1 MNAVRRNTALLVAL
15 AAGSLLASAPVQA
28 DVYWTGGTTWNSG
41 GDWNTAADGVSG
53 TYRLP
58 VAGDMA
64 IFSATNVLY
73 DKQVTTLDVAF
84 SVLGLTFQNTGYAV
98 TIGPDY
104 PSVNTLTLG
113 TSGITMNSGAGAVT
127 IGDALALSGGQT
139 WTNNSSNF
147 LAIGGNITTGSN
159 NLTLAGTGNTFL
171 SGNIATNG
179 NTLTF
184 NGTGSTT
191 LGGNI
196 TMASG
201 ANLTFAGGGSAT
213 INGNIVTTGAGSLSF
228 NGTGSTTV
236 NGVIGSGSGTV
247 YINSGTVTFGN
258 ANTYTGPTQVGAT
271 LIVANASGSATGSGN
286 VIVTS
291 TGTLEGSGIITGAV
305 SVSGGG
311 HLDPHPNSTATGT
324 GQLTLTTST
333 STTLTLQ
340 TGSIVDFNIGAT
352 SDLVQVNGKL
362 SIPAAL
368 SAVTL
373 KVNALDGFG
382 AGTYELFGYTSLVN
396 TFNHNY
402 IAITS
407 STPAIPLAPSF
418 TYTTSNDA
426 VNKRINLVVT
436 VKPTLTW
443 SATNGTTWD
452 TSSLNWNGGATAFTA
467 GSPVEFD
474 DNVPADPSNTVT
486 LSNLYT
492 LNPLSVVVNTNTT
505 YTFTG
510 NGFLQ
515 DVTSTVPMTL
525 IKNGTG
531 KLTIGSNLANNFTG
545 GTTINGGTIAISTA
559 NSLGDA
565 SGPLTINAGTLE
577 ATTNI
582 TSTRNITL
590 GAPTAAI
597 AVDSSQNFTSSG
609 IISGAYPL
617 NATGTGTL
625 TLSGANNYTGGT
637 NIQSGTLAVGAANA
651 LPAGGTITIGGTGT
665 SGTLDLDG
673 IGLTVAS
680 LATAGTASN
689 QTITN
694 NSNLNATLT
703 YAGGN
708 STFGGRI
715 SDGTSGKTLLAM
727 VSGTLSLTGS
737 SNYTGATS
745 VSGGTLSL
753 DGVGA
758 ITASPVTISG
768 TGILAQ
774 SVPNAL
780 SGTASL
786 NVNGATATVSQSNNY
801 TGGTNILSGTLMLGN
816 NNVLPTAG
824 TVTIGSST
832 GSGTL
837 DLNGY
842 NQTVFGLA
850 TAGSAS
856 SQTITNNSTTANSIL
871 TFAGGNST
879 YAGTI
884 NNGPTNTVALNV
896 TSGTLTLSGTTSNYS
911 GGTTIGGSGTVVV
924 GRPGA
929 SGAGTVNLTGGSSLL
944 QFPGGGINL
953 VSGFS
958 GTWSTV
964 GNANGGVPTISADQT
979 TLTMNTNV
987 RNTTHAAWYTTQ
999 VPYGT
1004 FIAQFTYT
1012 AAAGSNPD
1020 GMTFAL
1026 QTAGTTQYGGFNS
1039 PGLGYGAGGQGGTVP
1054 TPSAAFGWSIASQN
1068 ANSGNAVAGG
1078 SNGTFAA
1085 FNALG
1090 GGVTLSSGDPLQ
1102 FTITGSSSSNQLSYT
1117 ITDLSHTQDTT
1128 TGIVTL
1134 TGTLASLLGNSGNAY
1149 IGFTGASTG
1158 GLGQQTISNFS
1169 FTTGLTGTFTSA
1181 NNVTVIANS
1190 TIDVSYSS
1198 GPVSMGTLAIGGNT
1212 LNVTNLA
1219 GGGATLTLG
1228 ATTLSGNP
1236 TFAPA
1241 AGVNLT
1247 LGALNDGGTA
1257 RTITINGAG
1266 AVTLNAAATSLVNG
1280 TTVVISSGTLK
1291 SNNPTALGG
1300 FAVVNV
1306 AAGAAF
1312 SLGASQ
1318 TINALTDQGT
1328 PGAVVFLNGNALTIG
1343 TADNLSSTFSG
1354 TIADGTGAGSLIKA
1368 GTGTL
1373 TLNGNSTY
1381 TGSTAIQSGAILLG
1395 ANNALPSG
1403 TTVTLGAASS
1413 NGMLDLRGFN
1423 QQVAGLGLG
1432 AGANASTQT
1441 ITSSV
1446 GTGTLTYAG
1455 GTTTFGGVIS
1465 GNVALALNSGSLTL
1479 TGSSNYA
1486 GGTTLAGGTLIVANG
1501 AGSAT
1506 GPGAVAVNSG
1516 GTLSGT
1522 GSIGGAVMI
1531 NYGGILAPHT
1541 TPTGTATLTVGS
1553 LTVNDGSIF
1562 NFNLGAASDLVL
1574 AGG

>member
-1 MNAVRRNTALLVAL
+1 MIPAISISQGRGLSRATRRKMVLLAAM

-28 DVYWTGGTTWNSG
+28 DVYWTGGGTWKST

-73 DKQVTTLDVAF
+73 DQVTTLDVAF

-559 NSLGDA
+559 NSLG
-565 SGPLTINAGTLE
+565 GGGLTINAGTLE

-590 GAPTAAI
+590 GVPTAAI
-597 AVDSSQNFTSSG
+597 AVDSGQNLTSSG
-609 IISGAYPL
+609 IISGTGNL
-617 NATGTGTL
+617 NVTGAGTL
-625 TLSGANNYTGGT
+625 ALTGNNTFTGQTL
-637 NIQSGTLAVGAANA
+637 IQSGTVSVTSFAAVGTAQPGHERQPGGDRRRHPGLHGHRQRVERSAHRFRRGRRQHRRHDCRRHPHA
-651 LPAGGTITIGGTGT
+651 HRTGERRHAEEPGPRHAGGFRHQH
-665 SGTLDLDG
+665 LCRRDERR
-673 IGLTVAS
+673 
-680 LATAGTASN
+680 
-689 QTITN
+689 QRHPP
-694 NSNLNATLT
+694 
-703 YAGGN
+703 
-708 STFGGRI
+708 GRQRR
-715 SDGTSGKTLLAM
+715 DPWL
-727 VSGTLSLTGS
+727 
-737 SNYTGATS
+737 
-745 VSGGTLSL
+745 
-753 DGVGA
+753 
-758 ITASPVTISG
+758 
-768 TGILAQ
+768 
-774 SVPNAL
+774 
-780 SGTASL
+780 
-786 NVNGATATVSQSNNY
+786 
-801 TGGTNILSGTLMLGN
+801 
-816 NNVLPTAG
+816 
-824 TVTIGSST
+824 
-832 GSGTL
+832 
-837 DLNGY
+837 
-842 NQTVFGLA
+842 
-850 TAGSAS
+850 
-856 SQTITNNSTTANSIL
+856 
-871 TFAGGNST
+871 
-879 YAGTI
+879 
-884 NNGPTNTVALNV
+884 
-896 TSGTLTLSGTTSNYS
+896 
-911 GGTTIGGSGTVVV
+911 
-924 GRPGA
+924 RPGY
-929 SGAGTVNLTGGSSLL
+929 SLGRRHPSFQQQHPGNRTG
-944 QFPGGGINL
+944 P
-953 VSGFS
+953 
-958 GTWSTV
+958 
-964 GNANGGVPTISADQT
+964 A
-979 TLTMNTNV
+979 
-987 RNTTHAAWYTTQ
+987 H
-999 VPYGT
+999 
-1004 FIAQFTYT
+1004 
-1012 AAAGSNPD
+1012 
-1020 GMTFAL
+1020 
-1026 QTAGTTQYGGFNS
+1026 
-1039 PGLGYGAGGQGGTVP
+1039 
-1054 TPSAAFGWSIASQN
+1054 
-1068 ANSGNAVAGG
+1068 
-1078 SNGTFAA
+1078 
-1085 FNALG
+1085 
-1090 GGVTLSSGDPLQ
+1090 
-1102 FTITGSSSSNQLSYT
+1102 
-1117 ITDLSHTQDTT
+1117 
-1128 TGIVTL
+1128 
-1134 TGTLASLLGNSGNAY
+1134 
-1149 IGFTGASTG
+1149 G
-1158 GLGQQTISNFS
+1158 GLGLCVQQQLGQPQRRSCEHRS
-1169 FTTGLTGTFTSA
+1169 R
-1181 NNVTVIANS
+1181 
-1190 TIDVSYSS
+1190 D
-1198 GPVSMGTLAIGGNT
+1198 PRDLA
-1212 LNVTNLA
+1212 V
-1219 GGGATLTLG
+1219 
-1228 ATTLSGNP
+1228 
-1236 TFAPA
+1236 
-1241 AGVNLT
+1241 
-1247 LGALNDGGTA
+1247 
-1257 RTITINGAG
+1257 
-1266 AVTLNAAATSLVNG
+1266 
-1280 TTVVISSGTLK
+1280 
-1291 SNNPTALGG
+1291 
-1300 FAVVNV
+1300 
-1306 AAGAAF
+1306 
-1312 SLGASQ
+1312 
-1318 TINALTDQGT
+1318 
-1328 PGAVVFLNGNALTIG
+1328 
-1343 TADNLSSTFSG
+1343 
-1354 TIADGTGAGSLIKA
+1354 
-1368 GTGTL
+1368 
-1373 TLNGNSTY
+1373 
-1381 TGSTAIQSGAILLG
+1381 
-1395 ANNALPSG
+1395 
-1403 TTVTLGAASS
+1403 
-1413 NGMLDLRGFN
+1413 
-1423 QQVAGLGLG
+1423 
-1432 AGANASTQT
+1432 
-1441 ITSSV
+1441 
-1446 GTGTLTYAG
+1446 
-1455 GTTTFGGVIS
+1455 
-1465 GNVALALNSGSLTL
+1465 
-1479 TGSSNYA
+1479 
-1486 GGTTLAGGTLIVANG
+1486 
-1501 AGSAT
+1501 
-1506 GPGAVAVNSG
+1506 
-1516 GTLSGT
+1516 
-1522 GSIGGAVMI
+1522 
-1531 NYGGILAPHT
+1531 
-1541 TPTGTATLTVGS
+1541 
-1553 LTVNDGSIF
+1553 
-1562 NFNLGAASDLVL
+1562 
-1574 AGG
+1574 